1 MEFKKI
7 LPPGTIFN
15 TSKKETK
22 TIINKIFY
30 NKDFIGQEAK
40 DDNYQLWVRVNGF
53 TDTNLI
59 VNELNKLSID
69 NLIIE
74 DIFNLNQRA
83 KIEEI
88 ENGFFAIIKTTSYVD
103 KQFIH
108 GYISVLLKDNTVFT
122 FNENP
127 PKMLD
132 VIEERL
138 ANSDSEARK
147 REAKYLFYLII
158 DALID
163 TNIIFEHEISGLIN
177 FWEERIVVEK
187 TNNIDELHKIR
198 KEVLSMKTNVFS
210 LVESIDLIDG
220 LLKKKPVNGIVKY
233 YKDLLDHLY
242 RLDDKMKLD
251 WEEIKSLYEIH
262 MNNISD
268 RTNSIMKT
276 LTIFSA
282 IFIPLSFL
290 AGVFGMNFIKFD
302 VLENPNGLFIFIGIC
317 VMITLLMIGFFK
329 YKRWF

>member
-1 MEFKKI
+1 MELKKL

-22 TIINKIFY
+22 TVIKKIYY
-30 NKDFIGQEAK
+30 NKDFVGPEPKEENHQV
-40 DDNYQLWVRVNGF
+40 WVRVNGF
-53 TDTNLI
+53 TDTEII
-59 VNELNKLSID
+59 VEELKKLSID
-69 NLIIE
+69 SLIIE

-88 ENGFFAIIKTTSYVD
+88 DNGFFAIIKTTSYIE
-103 KQFIH
+103 KNFIH

-138 ANSDSEARK
+138 INHEKEVRSK
-147 REAKYLFYLII
+147 EAKYLFYLII

-163 TNIIFEHEISGLIN
+163 INIIFEHEVSELIN
-177 FWEERIVVEK
+177 EWEEKIITDK
-187 TNNIDELHKIR
+187 TNNIDELHRVR
-198 KEVLSMKTNVFS
+198 KEVLSMKTHTNS
-210 LVESIDLIDG
+210 LVESIDLIEDILG
-220 LLKKKPVNGIVKY
+220 KKPVNGLVKY

-251 WEEIKSLYEIH
+251 WEEIKSLYEMH
-262 MNNISD
+262 TNNIND
-268 RTNSIMKT
+268 RTNTIMKT

-290 AGVFGMNFIKFD
+290 AGVFGMNFVYFD
-302 VLENPNGLFIFIGIC
+302 ILLNPNALWIFAGIC
-317 VMITLLMIGFFK
+317 LSIMVLMIGFFK
-329 YKRWF
+329 FKKWF